1 MPTKLSDYLIRRV
14 ADAGVTH
21 AFLITGGGAMHLND
35 SIAKE
40 KRLTWI
46 CNHHEQ
52 GCSIAAE
59 GYARVA
65 GRPALVNVTTGPG
78 GINAL
83 NGVFG
88 AYTDSIPMIV
98 VSGQVKRET
107 CQPIRRSPGLRQLG
121 DQEVDIVS
129 MARPVT
135 KWAHIVEDPSTVRW
149 CVEKALH
156 LATSGRPGPVW
167 LDVPSDVQ
175 GAPIDEESLRG
186 FDPKTDLG
194 PDELPARAPLEGA
207 ALAAACD
214 EILTRIERAERPVF
228 LVGTGVRLAGAQD
241 VFRRVAERLG
251 IPVALTWT
259 AIDQLPNDHPLYA
272 GRAGT
277 IGDRGG
283 NFTVQN
289 SDLVIVVGSRLNI
302 RQVSYIWENFA
313 HHAFKVVVD
322 VDPAELDKPMV
333 RPDMGVV
340 ADARAFLEELAR
352 RMEARGPHAPN
363 AAHARWLAWCKERV
377 ARYPILLDRHQASGP
392 KMNPYRFVHRLFE
405 RLADD
410 DVVVCG
416 NATASVVPFQVGR
429 IREGQRMFAN
439 SGDASM
445 GFDLPAAIGAAV
457 ARGGKRVICLAGDGS
472 LQMNVQELQTAS
484 HNRLPIKLFVL
495 DNGGYLSMRSTQGNF
510 FKRFIGEGP
519 SSGVSFPDFGK
530 LAGAHGWPF
539 VAIDEPSWEE
549 GLSRALGTDGPTF
562 VHALLDPEQPFEP
575 KLAARQLPDGRMVS
589 PTLEDLSPFLERE
602 ELLSNM
608 LVPLPGS

>member
-1 MPTKLSDYLIRRV
+1 MATTKLSDYLMRRI

-40 KRLTWI
+40 KRLSWY

-83 NGVFG
+83 NGVYG
-88 AYTDSIPMIV
+88 AYTDSIPMVV

-107 CQPIRRSPGLRQLG
+107 AQPIRRSPGLRQLG
-121 DQEVDIVS
+121 DQEVDIVA

-135 KWAHIVEDPSTVRW
+135 KYCEIVEDPSSIRYH
-149 CVEKALH
+149 VEKALY

-175 GAPIDEESLRG
+175 GAQIDEATLRG
-186 FDPKTDLG
+186 FDPG
-194 PDELPARAPLEGA
+194 AEPPGAPLPGA
-207 ALAAACD
+207 PQTDLAAACD
-214 EILTRIERAERPVF
+214 DVMARLAKAERPVL
-228 LVGTGVRLAGAQD
+228 LVGTGVRLAGAQET
-241 VFRRVAERLG
+241 FLRVIDKLG
-251 IPVALTWT
+251 IPVAMTWT
-259 AIDQLPNDHPLYA
+259 AVDQLANDHPLYG

-289 SDLVIVVGSRLNI
+289 ADLLIVVGSRLNI
-302 RQVSYIWENFA
+302 RQVSYNWENFA
-313 HHAFKVVVD
+313 HHAFKVIVD
-322 VDPAELDKPMV
+322 VDPAELVKPMV
-333 RPDMGVV
+333 KPDLAVV
-340 ADARAFLEELAR
+340 ADARVFLEEIER
-352 RMEARGPHAPN
+352 RLER
-363 AAHARWLAWCKERV
+363 AAHDPKKHATWAAWCRERV
-377 ARYPILLDRHQASGP
+377 AKYPILLDRHQAVGP

-405 RLADD
+405 RLRDD

-429 IREGQRMFAN
+429 IRQGQRVFAN

-445 GFDLPAAIGAAV
+445 GYDLPAAIGAAV

-472 LQMNVQELQTAS
+472 LQMNVQELMTAS
-484 HNRLPIKLFVL
+484 HNHLPVKLFVL
-495 DNGGYLSMRSTQGNF
+495 DNGGYLSMRTTQGNF

-519 SSGVSFPDFGK
+519 ESGVGFPDFGK
-530 LAGAHGWPF
+530 LADAYGWPF
-539 VAIDEPSWEE
+539 VAIDETSWEAS
-549 GLSRALGTDGPTF
+549 LDRALEGDGLTF
-562 VHALLDPEQPFEP
+562 AHALLDPAQQFEP

-608 LVPLPGS
+608 FVPVPGGT

>member
-129 MARPVT
+129 MAKPVT

-149 CVEKALH
+149 CVEKALY

-175 GAPIDEESLRG
+175 GSPIDEESLRG
-186 FDPKTDLG
+186 FDPKTDLA

-214 EILTRIERAERPVF
+214 EILTRIDRAERPVF

-302 RQVSYIWENFA
+302 RQVSYNWENFA

-333 RPDMGVV
+333 RPDLGVV

-352 RMEARGPHAPN
+352 RMEARGPRAPS

-429 IREGQRMFAN
+429 IREGQRVFAN

-445 GFDLPAAIGAAV
+445 GFDLPAAVGAAV

-539 VAIDEPSWEE
+539 VAIDEQSWEE